1 MDNAQMIFRLVLKRW
16 YVVLL
21 CALIGAGGLYFEKSS
36 VAPSVA
42 VQGDMLISRIV
53 RVEPVPYVEFG
64 STAEEIN
71 LTKACTTWRTAYSLV
86 ETWENDLEMEKICAG
101 WPRLG
106 LMDRVKWFSRH
117 VQVNKLGPGIYEF
130 DMNLAESDAKDA
142 EYVQE
147 HKTQMLDGLT
157 KVISK
162 VTAPYIG
169 ESHWTKVED
178 FDMVNLREKATQGGL
193 QKKYAVVGF
202 VLGALAGI
210 AILSV
215 LALRKEKQA

>member
-1 MDNAQMIFRLVLKRW
+1 MDNAQMILRSVLRRW

-21 CALIGAGGLYFEKSS
+21 CALMGAGGLYVEKSD

-42 VQGDMLISRIV
+42 VQGDVLISRIV
-53 RVEPVPYVEFG
+53 KVDPVPYAEFG
-64 STAEEIN
+64 NTAEEID
-71 LTKACTTWRTAYSLV
+71 LTEGFETWRTAYTLMEV
-86 ETWENDLEMEKICAG
+86 WENDLEMEKVCAG
-101 WPRLG
+101 WYRLG
-106 LMDRVKWFSRH
+106 VMDRVKWFSRH
-117 VQVNKLGPGIYEF
+117 LKFIKLGPGIYEF
-130 DMNLAESDAKDA
+130 DMNLAETDAKDTA
-142 EYVQE
+142 YVQE
-147 HKTQMLDGLT
+147 HKEQMLDGLA
-157 KVISK
+157 KVISE
-162 VTAPYIG
+162 VSAPYIG
-169 ESHWTKVED
+169 EAHWTKVED

>member
-21 CALIGAGGLYFEKSS
+21 CALIGAGGLYYEKSS

-53 RVEPVPYVEFG
+53 RVEPVPYAEFG
-64 STAEEIN
+64 GTADEID
-71 LTKACTTWRTAYSLV
+71 LSKAFASWRTAYSLIEV
-86 ETWENDLEMEKICAG
+86 WESDLEMEKVCAG
-101 WPRLG
+101 WHRLG
-106 LMDRVKWFSRH
+106 VMDRVKWFSRH
-117 VQVNKLGPGIYEF
+117 LQFIKLGPGIYEF
-130 DMNLAESDAKDA
+130 DMNLAETDAKDA
-142 EYVQE
+142 GYVQE
-147 HKTQMLDGLT
+147 HKAQMLDGLS
-157 KVISK
+157 KVIAK
-162 VTAPYIG
+162 VSAPYIG
-169 ESHWTKVED
+169 DAHWTKVED

-215 LALRKEKQA
+215 LALRKGKQA